1 MNSKIKPPTILPKA
15 DEKIE
20 FKVHTVENNLKR
32 KAAALSPPSKK
43 PRSTTRQV
51 APVTKRPTRAVAP
64 VSKPAVSK
72 PAASKPPPKAALK
85 ASKPSPT
92 VAKPPAKKKRSAWD
106 TSGRLQDL
114 EQNHATTLSQ
124 LEASKKNRKCFS

>member
-72 PAASKPPPKAALK
+72 PPPKAALK
-85 ASKPSPT
+85 ASKPSAT